1 MKKIIGLFV
10 IANIVICSH
19 AQTNNASIDSARKV
33 LSSAKED
40 TSKVQLLIWICNY
53 YQELEKDS
61 ALYYS
66 QEALQ
71 LSSTLNYQWG
81 MGKAYGIFCSLNISF
96 GNYAKALD
104 YGLKSLHIFENLN
117 DPVALAD
124 TYSRLGH
131 VARNQNNLNE
141 ALSYFRKALVVD
153 EEIQDPAYKAIHLS
167 NISTTFLQLNLP
179 DSALQYG
186 EAANNLWRHATNQK
200 YMGRALIRIAEAH
213 FRLGNSV
220 LAFEYCK
227 MGIKKSLEVNNLSLV
242 AEGYSKL
249 SELFIKTG
257 SKDSALI
264 YALKSWSLFEQLNT
278 KNKLAGVSALLAKIY
293 KAKGNLDSAYKYQ
306 EQVTLINDSLSSE
319 ANITQSQNLNFEEK
333 LRQRE
338 ISAAELK
345 AKVDR
350 KHNLQY
356 AAIAVGLITFIILF
370 LVLSRSII
378 VKKKFIEFFA
388 ILGLLALFEFINLFI
403 HPYLANITNHSPVLM
418 LIILIAIG
426 ALLIP
431 LHHKL
436 EKWITKIMIE
446 KNKKIRLEAA
456 KRTIAKLE
464 SSSANLSPN
473 ALATDEASADK
484 EEQTN

>member
-10 IANIVICSH
+10 IVNIVISSN
-19 AQTNNASIDSARKV
+19 AQTSIAPIDSARKA

-40 TSKVQLLIWICNY
+40 TSKVQLLVLFCNY
-53 YQELEKDS
+53 YLELEKDS

-71 LSSTLNYQWG
+71 LSSNLNYQWG
-81 MGKAYGIFCSLNISF
+81 IGKAYGIFCSLNISF

-104 YGLKSLHIFENLN
+104 YGLKCLHIFENLN

-131 VARNQNNLNE
+131 IARNQNNLNE

-186 EAANNLWRHATNQK
+186 EAAYRLWRNATNQK

-249 SELFIKTG
+249 SEFFIKTG
-257 SKDSALI
+257 SKDSALL
-264 YALKSWSLFEQLNT
+264 YALKSWSLFDQLNT
-278 KNKLAGVSALLAKIY
+278 KNKLVEVSALLAKIY

-306 EQVTLINDSLSSE
+306 ELVTLINDSLSSE

-333 LRQRE
+333 LRQQE
-338 ISAAELK
+338 KATTEFK
-345 AKVDR
+345 AKEER
-350 KHNLQY
+350 KQNLQY
-356 AAIAVGLITFIILF
+356 AAIAMG
-370 LVLSRSII
+370 LVLFVIIFLLFSHSII
-378 VKKKFIEFFA
+378 ANQKLIKFLG
-388 ILGLLALFEFINLFI
+388 ILSLLIVFEFINLLL
-403 HPYLANITNHSPVLM
+403 HPYLANLTHHSPILM
-418 LIILIAIG
+418 LAIMVCIA

-431 LHHKL
+431 LHHWL
-436 EKWITKIMIE
+436 EKWISHRLVE

-456 KRTIAKLE
+456 KKTIAKLE
-464 SSSANLSPN
+464 PTSAM
-473 ALATDEASADK
+473 ASADK
-484 EEQTN
+484 PASIKTSMGKGEQTN

>member
-1 MKKIIGLFV
+1 MKKIIGLF
-10 IANIVICSH
+10 IIINIVICSH
-19 AQTNNASIDSARKV
+19 AQTNNTSLDSAIKV

-40 TSKVQLLIWICNY
+40 TSKVRQLIWLCNY

-81 MGKAYGIFCSLNISF
+81 IGKAYGIFCSLNISF

-104 YGLKSLHIFENLN
+104 YGLKCLRIFETLH

-131 VARNQNNLNE
+131 IARNQNNLNE

-179 DSALQYG
+179 DSALQYS
-186 EAANNLWRHATNQK
+186 EAAYSLWRHATNQK
-200 YMGRALIRIAEAH
+200 YMGRALIRMVEAH
-213 FRLGNSV
+213 FQLGNSV

-278 KNKLAGVSALLAKIY
+278 KNKLVGVSALLAKIY

-306 EQVTLINDSLSSE
+306 ELVTLINDSLSSE

-333 LRQRE
+333 LRQQE
-338 ISAAELK
+338 KAVTEFK
-345 AKVDR
+345 AKEER
-350 KHNLQY
+350 KQNLQY
-356 AAIAVGLITFIILF
+356 SAIALGFVLFVIIF
-370 LVLSRSII
+370 LMLSHSII
-378 VKKKFIEFFA
+378 ANQKLIKFLG
-388 ILGLLALFEFINLFI
+388 ILSLLIVFEFINLLI
-403 HPYLANITNHSPVLM
+403 HPYLANLTHHSPVLM
-418 LIILIAIG
+418 LAIMVCIA

-431 LHHKL
+431 LHHRL
-436 EKWITKIMIE
+436 EKWISHRLVE

-456 KRTIAKLE
+456 RRTIAKLE
-464 SSSANLSPN
+464 K
-473 ALATDEASADK
+473 D
-484 EEQTN
+484 